1 MKLQGALFLSL
12 CMLTASVTANDAV
25 MEKIH
30 AEKHMV
36 IGYPTEALP
45 FSYQL
50 GAGEPVGYSIDL
62 CRRIAG
68 DIKKNLK
75 LDQLVLSFKP
85 LSFKD
90 RISAV
95 SSGAVDLECGSTTN
109 TLERQKQ
116 VDFSVSTFAASIKVV
131 SRVGEKLDTLK
142 DLNGRS
148 VVIVDGTTVG
158 EVVKQLEQRE
168 GWSLIKVP
176 AKNLTEGFKL
186 LAENQA
192 DSLVFDEVVVAPLMA
207 SAAEPARYQFL
218 NDVLVVEHLGL
229 IMPRN
234 NPALKRTVDTTLTN
248 LMASGEA
255 KALYAKWFELPI
267 VTKTLNLNV
276 PFSAQMEQMFSAP
289 TDQPGKAL

>member
-12 CMLTASVTANDAV
+12 CMLSAGAVANDAV
-25 MEKIH
+25 LEKIR
-30 AEKHMV
+30 ENKRMV
-36 IGYPTEALP
+36 IGYPAEALP

-62 CRRIAG
+62 CRRIASEV
-68 DIKKNLK
+68 KKNLK
-75 LDQLVLSFKP
+75 LDELALSFKP

-90 RISAV
+90 RIRAV

-142 DLNGRS
+142 QLNGRS

-168 GWSLIKVP
+168 GWSLKKVH

-186 LAENQA
+186 LVENKA

-218 NDVLVVEHLGL
+218 QDVLVVEHLAL
-229 IMPRN
+229 IMPKH
-234 NPALKRTVDTTLTN
+234 NPALKRTVDTTLTG

-255 KALYAKWFELPI
+255 KTLYAKWFDAPI

-276 PFSAQMEQMFSAP
+276 PFSAQMEQMFSTP

>member
-12 CMLTASVTANDAV
+12 CMLSASALANDAV
-25 MEKIH
+25 LEKIRD
-30 AEKHMV
+30 KKQMV
-36 IGYPTEALP
+36 IGYPAEALP
-45 FSYQL
+45 FSYQT

-62 CRRIAG
+62 CRRIA
-68 DIKKNLK
+68 DDVKKNLK
-75 LDQLVLSFKP
+75 LDQLALSFKP

-90 RISAV
+90 RLTAV

-109 TLERQKQ
+109 TLERQEQ

-131 SRVGEKLDTLK
+131 SRVGEKLDSLK

-158 EVVKQLEQRE
+158 EVVQQLEKRE
-168 GWSLIKVP
+168 GWTLKKVH
-176 AKNLTEGFKL
+176 AKNLTEGFKML
-186 LAENQA
+186 VDSQA

-218 NDVLVVEHLGL
+218 KDVLVVEHLGL
-229 IMPRN
+229 IMPKN
-234 NPALKRTVDTTLTN
+234 NPALKRTVDTTLAA
-248 LMASGEA
+248 LMASGDA
-255 KALYAKWFELPI
+255 RTLYAKWFESPI
-267 VTKTLNLNV
+267 VVKTLNLEV
-276 PFSAQMEQMFSAP
+276 PFSTQMEQIFSAP